1 MKLIIQ
7 IPCLNEADALPRT
20 LAEIPRHIVG
30 VDEVEILVI
39 DDGSTDGT
47 PEIAAQHGA
56 DHVVRFERTRGLAAT
71 FREGIDTALRLG
83 ADIIVN
89 TDGDGQYPGSDIP
102 RLIAPILEGR
112 AEIVIGD
119 RQVKNIE
126 HFSLAKKKLQ
136 ALGSWV
142 VRQVSGTKVPDTTS
156 GFRAFTRNAAQRL
169 NVISDYTYTLETIIQ
184 AGKKR
189 MAIAQIPISSR
200 ETRPSRLI
208 SSDWNYVKRSAATI
222 VRIYAMYEPLKVFS
236 YIAAVFLAGGLFLS
250 ARYLYFVWIGE
261 GQGHV
266 QSVIAAGVL
275 LMVGSGV
282 VLFGMVAD
290 IMGSVRR
297 LLEEVLYRQRRLEDQ
312 LSLKESSKDRAE
324 TGKPSVHEPAAR
336 KSG

>member
-1 MKLIIQ
+1 MKLIVQ
-7 IPCLNEADALPRT
+7 IPCLNEADTLPLT
-20 LAEIPRHIVG
+20 LAEIPRHIAG
-30 VDEVEILVI
+30 VDEVQVLVV

-47 PEIAAQHGA
+47 PEIATQHGA

-71 FREGIDTALRLG
+71 FTAGIDTALRLG

-89 TDGDGQYPGSDIP
+89 TDGDGQYPGTEIP

-119 RQVKNIE
+119 RQVKNLE

-142 VRQVSGTKVPDTTS
+142 VRKVSGTKVPDTTS

-169 NVISDYTYTLETIIQ
+169 NVVSDYTYTLETIIQ

-222 VRIYAMYEPLKVFS
+222 VRIYAMYEPLKIFS
-236 YIAAVFLAGGLFLS
+236 YIGAIFLAAGLFLS

-266 QSVIAAGVL
+266 QSVVAAGVL
-275 LMVGSGV
+275 LIVGFQI
-282 VLFGMVAD
+282 VLIGLVAD

-312 LSLKESSKDRAE
+312 VSSSQVAKR
-324 TGKPSVHEPAAR
+324 SVQEPAAR
-336 KSG
+336 KSS

>member
-1 MKLIIQ
+1 MNVIVQ
-7 IPCLNEADALPRT
+7 IPCLNEADTLPLT
-20 LAEIPRHIVG
+20 LAEIPRHIAG
-30 VDEVEILVI
+30 VDEVQVLVV

-47 PEIAAQHGA
+47 PEIAVKHGA

-71 FREGIDTALRLG
+71 FTAGIDTALRLG

-89 TDGDGQYPGSDIP
+89 TDGDGQYPDTEIP

-119 RQVKNIE
+119 RQVKNLE

-169 NVISDYTYTLETIIQ
+169 NVVSDYTYTLETIIQ

-208 SSDWNYVKRSAATI
+208 SSAWNYVKPSASPTVRYYLHRRPPPI
-222 VRIYAMYEPLKVFS
+222 GRIYPM
-236 YIAAVFLAGGLFLS
+236 
-250 ARYLYFVWIGE
+250 
-261 GQGHV
+261 
-266 QSVIAAGVL
+266 
-275 LMVGSGV
+275 
-282 VLFGMVAD
+282 
-290 IMGSVRR
+290 
-297 LLEEVLYRQRRLEDQ
+297 
-312 LSLKESSKDRAE
+312 
-324 TGKPSVHEPAAR
+324 
-336 KSG
+336 

>member
-1 MKLIIQ
+1 MKLVVQ
-7 IPCLNEADALPRT
+7 IPCLNEADTLPVT
-20 LAEIPRHIVG
+20 LAEIPRHIAG
-30 VDEVEILVI
+30 VDDVEVLVV

-47 PEIAAQHGA
+47 PEIATEHGA
-56 DHVVRFERTRGLAAT
+56 DHVIRFERTRGLAAT
-71 FREGIDTALRLG
+71 FRAGIDAALSMG

-89 TDGDGQYPGSDIP
+89 TDGDGQYPGTDIP
-102 RLIAPILEGR
+102 RLIAPILAGQ

-119 RQVKNIE
+119 RQVSNVE
-126 HFSLAKKKLQ
+126 HFSVTKKRLQ

-189 MAIAQIPISSR
+189 MAIAQIPISPR
-200 ETRPSRLI
+200 ETRSSRLI

-222 VRIYAMYEPLKVFS
+222 VRIYAMYEPLKIFS
-236 YIAAVFLAGGLFLS
+236 YIGAVFLAAGLLLS
-250 ARYLYFVWIGE
+250 ARYIYFAWIGE

-275 LMVGSGV
+275 LIVGFQI
-282 VLFGMVAD
+282 VLIGLVAD

-297 LLEEVLYRQRRLEDQ
+297 LIEEVLYRQRRLEDQ
-312 LSLKESSKDRAE
+312 VSSQQKTRKPLE
-324 TGKPSVHEPAAR
+324 KPSLHEPAAR
-336 KSG
+336 KSS